1 MTFNQTNN
9 TIFMKG
15 ESYINLQLIRIII
28 TTLFIS
34 NQDSKILE
42 SAFSQTR
49 NGVQHLH
56 VSLSYM
62 QYLLHSK

>member
-28 TTLFIS
+28 TTLTY
-34 NQDSKILE
+34 QDSKILE

-49 NGVQHLH
+49 NGVQHLY
-56 VSLSYM
+56 VSLSYV

>member
-28 TTLFIS
+28 TTLTY
-34 NQDSKILE
+34 QDSKILE